1 MRQAS
6 RSISDVGARMES
18 APPPAGFTKENTFFC
33 KGIAVLMLLAHHLW
47 SVPRPDVY
55 PEWLSLI
62 AQQCKVCVAIFVFLS
77 GFGLVRAGCDWRKM
91 LLARIPR
98 LFLNYWIVAFIFLSI
113 GFVFFEMSFKAAYP
127 DGRYWIFVLQMFGVN
142 FVAPYGGFN
151 PTWWYMNAAVP
162 FYFAAPLVF
171 WQIKRMPF
179 LGLIIVC
186 LLSLR
191 ESGHFVFWVYMSTFY
206 AGMMAAMYN
215 WLEWIL
221 ADKRALICVMVL
233 TPVLF
238 FVRRYCGLLIDGYLA
253 FVIIVI
259 LFLLYRGMG
268 KCRGGPI
275 VFLGIHSMNIFF
287 VHTFFQSYWF
297 PSFFKSTSAWLSFPI
312 LLLAS
317 LACSFSIE
325 YAKKVVNFGKID
337 RCLIK

>member
-1 MRQAS
+1 M
-6 RSISDVGARMES
+6 IVT
-18 APPPAGFTKENTFFC
+18 FTKEATCFC
-33 KGIAVLMLLAHHLW
+33 KGMAVMMLLSHHLW
-47 SVPRPDVY
+47 SVPRPNVY

-77 GFGLVRAGCDWRKM
+77 GFGLARAGCDWRKM
-91 LLARIPR
+91 LLSRIPR

-113 GFVFFEMSFKAAYP
+113 GFVFFEMSFEAAYP
-127 DGRYWIFVLQMFGVN
+127 DGRYWIFVLQMLGIN

-162 FYFAAPLVF
+162 FYFTAPLVF

-206 AGMMAAMYN
+206 AGMVAARYN
-215 WLEWIL
+215 WLERVV
-221 ADKRALICVMVL
+221 ANKKALICVMVL

-253 FVIIVI
+253 F
-259 LFLLYRGMG
+259 LLIAIFFEAHRRIGTMSV
-268 KCRGGPI
+268 PI
-275 VFLGIHSMNIFF
+275 VFLGVHSMNIFLL
-287 VHTFFQSYWF
+287 HTFFRSCWF
-297 PSFFKSTSAWLSFPI
+297 PSFFNSTSAWLSFPI
-312 LLLAS
+312 LLLVS
-317 LACSFSIE
+317 LACSLAIE
-325 YAKKVVNFGKID
+325 FAKKSVNFGKIG
-337 RCLIK
+337 CYQIK